1 MTQGQVEE
9 LKGSLQVMKSNTS
22 TVQSGIIKLDEC
34 VDTEG
39 KYVLVALGWK
49 PRLSAAAAD
58 VNSTVLG
65 DVKRGSKPN
74 RLKSHP
80 RSGVK

>member
-1 MTQGQVEE
+1 MKNIQEE
-9 LKGSLQVMKSNTS
+9 YSKTDFGNDTRPSRGAGLLLQVMKSNTS

-49 PRLSAAAAD
+49 PRLSAAA
-58 VNSTVLG
+58 VT
-65 DVKRGSKPN
+65 
-74 RLKSHP
+74 
-80 RSGVK
+80 